1 MMGESM
7 DITIT
12 RWINAPAGLHPVLD
26 GLFIVCTQ
34 FGVPLIVLLVA
45 IQWWTRT
52 DRMHVRHAAVAS
64 GLSFLSGLAINQ
76 VLLLFVHRIRP
87 YDAGISHLIIAR
99 SADWSFPSDHATA
112 SMSVVAAFAMQR
124 LPRRASGFL
133 LLALMVCGSRIYIGT
148 HYFTD
153 VLGGACTGILGAVLV
168 RLGYREGSRLDR
180 FATGI
185 L

>member
-1 MMGESM
+1 M
-7 DITIT
+7 DVAIT

-26 GLFIVCTQ
+26 TVLVAFTQ

-45 IQWWTRT
+45 VQWWAR
-52 DRMHVRHAAVAS
+52 DNRIHVRHAAISS
-64 GLSFLSGLAINQ
+64 GLSFLFGLAINQ
-76 VLLLFVHRIRP
+76 AILLFVHRIRP
-87 YDAGISHLIIAR
+87 YDAGISHLIIAK
-99 SADWSFPSDHATA
+99 STDWSFPSDHATA

-124 LPRRASGFL
+124 LPRRTLGLL
-133 LLALMVCGSRIYIGT
+133 LLALMVCWSRVYVGT

-153 VLGGACTGILGAVLV
+153 VLGGACTGVLAAVIV
-168 RLGYREGSRLDR
+168 RLGYRKGTKLDR